1 MEVSINGGTPEWM
14 VYNRTSSIY
23 IYIKMDNLGVPPLLG
38 NSIFETTPSMFF
50 GARQF
55 HVVPVLLWSEMGLS
69 PKQQSTPKSIGLSSF
84 PHWKCHIY
92 IYPGWW
98 FQPLWNIW
106 KSVGMMKFPIDGNI
120 IQMFQTTNQTLIFHY
135 QRVNH
140 HYITINIP
148 INITIKTIPSDHIM
162 IYCWIY

>member
-1 MEVSINGGTPEWM
+1 MWGLRTFTKSRSAGGHITSISLWFMRPITIVFMGFINQLITFGSPTLY
-14 VYNRTSSIY
+14 VYLIDYHPMMIYCWIYKDTYRDTCIY
-23 IYIKMDNLGVPPLLG
+23 ILYTHCL
-38 NSIFETTPSMFF
+38 TYT
-50 GARQF
+50 
-55 HVVPVLLWSEMGLS
+55 
-69 PKQQSTPKSIGLSSF
+69 
-84 PHWKCHIY
+84 
-92 IYPGWW
+92 GWW